1 MSVHPSLE
9 VSGGALDS
17 FLPGFTTL
25 DRPYDAYPVICS
37 NTHVETIFANKLRS
51 TPYVRFRRECLRMKD
66 NGVVSLDWVAGDN
79 HCLSPKSPI
88 LILLAGLTGGS
99 GEAYIKHM
107 LLRARNKGWRVVAF
121 NSRGCGNSPVITP
134 KFYSASFTGDIGEV
148 IVELSS
154 RYPDANLYA
163 AGWSLGANI
172 LVRYLGQEGD
182 RCLLSGAVSLGNPFN
197 LVLTDEGFHKGFNN
211 VYDKTLGA
219 SLSKIFRRHAS
230 LFEGIEGEY
239 NIPAALNSKSVREFD
254 DSFTRDA
261 NLYAA
266 GWSLGANILVRY
278 LGQEGDRC
286 LLSGAVSLGNP
297 FNLVLTDEGFHKGFN
312 NVYDKTLGASL
323 SKIFRRHASLF
334 EGIEGEYNIPA
345 ALNSKSVREFDDS
358 FTRVSFGFKSVDD
371 YYLKSS
377 SSNSIKH
384 VRTPLLC
391 IQAANDPIAPNKGIP
406 REDIEDNPNCM
417 LIVTPKGGHLA
428 WVAGDEAPFGA
439 SWTDPVVMDFL
450 EYLEKTKSRSVSK

>member
-9 VSGGALDS
+9 VIGGALDS

-51 TPYVRFRRECLRMKD
+51 IPYVRFRRECLRMKD
-66 NGVVSLDWVAGDN
+66 NGVVSLDWVSGDDP
-79 HCLSPKSPI
+79 CLSKKSPI

-148 IVELSS
+148 VAELSS

-163 AGWSLGANI
+163 A
-172 LVRYLGQEGD
+172 
-182 RCLLSGAVSLGNPFN
+182 
-197 LVLTDEGFHKGFNN
+197 DEGFHKGFNK

-254 DSFTRDA
+254 DA
-261 NLYAA
+261 
-266 GWSLGANILVRY
+266 
-278 LGQEGDRC
+278 
-286 LLSGAVSLGNP
+286 
-297 FNLVLTDEGFHKGFN
+297 
-312 NVYDKTLGASL
+312 
-323 SKIFRRHASLF
+323 
-334 EGIEGEYNIPA
+334 
-345 ALNSKSVREFDDS
+345 
-358 FTRVSFGFKSVDD
+358 FTRVSGGFKSVDD

-377 SSNSIKH
+377 SSDSIKH
-384 VRTPLLC
+384 VCTPLLC
-391 IQAANDPIAPNKGIP
+391 IQAANDPIAPNRGIP
-406 REDIEDNPNCM
+406 RQDIEDNPNCMLIVTPKGGHLAWVAGDEAPFGASWTDPVNYMSFSVSGGFKSVDDYYLKSSSSDSIKHAANDPIAPNRGIPRQDIEDNPNCM

-450 EYLEKTKSRSVSK
+450 EHLEKTKSNSF

>member
-1 MSVHPSLE
+1 MSVHPSVE

-66 NGVVSLDWVAGDN
+66 NGVVSLDWVSVDDP
-79 HCLSPKSPI
+79 CLSPKSPI

-148 IVELSS
+148 VVELSS

-182 RCLLSGAVSLGNPFN
+182 RCLLSGAVSLGNPFD

-219 SLSKIFRRHAS
+219 SLSKIFRRHAI
-230 LFEGIEGEY
+230 LFEGIEG
-239 NIPAALNSKSVREFD
+239 D
-254 DSFTRDA
+254 
-261 NLYAA
+261 
-266 GWSLGANILVRY
+266 
-278 LGQEGDRC
+278 
-286 LLSGAVSLGNP
+286 
-297 FNLVLTDEGFHKGFN
+297 
-312 NVYDKTLGASL
+312 
-323 SKIFRRHASLF
+323 
-334 EGIEGEYNIPA
+334 YNIPA

-358 FTRVSFGFKSVDD
+358 FTRVAFGFKSVDE

-377 SSNSIKH
+377 SSDSIKH
-384 VRTPLLC
+384 VCTPLLC
-391 IQAANDPIAPNKGIP
+391 IQAANDPIAPNRGIP
-406 REDIEDNPNCM
+406 RQDIEDNPNCM

-450 EYLEKTKSRSVSK
+450 EHLEKTKSNAF